1 MKKIVL
7 LVMLLFVLG
16 GIICFNVAWNRTE
29 AADLVSTSMNDE
41 IKSTIDQLI
50 VAIGH
55 KDIKAMKKVWSIPQD
70 QNKAK
75 ETIKKIGINQD
86 GSFEFYGAVYEDK
99 GHKRITASGLMPQGN
114 FASVTLVKQG
124 SGYQITA
131 IDVQ

>member
-16 GIICFNVAWNRTE
+16 GVICFNAAWNRTE
-29 AADLVSTSMNDE
+29 AADLVSASMNEE
-41 IKSTIDQLI
+41 IKGTIDQLI
-50 VAIGH
+50 AAIGR
-55 KDIKAMKKVWSIPQD
+55 KDIKAMKKVWTIPQD

-75 ETIKKIGINQD
+75 ETIKKIGIHQD
-86 GSFEFYGAVYEDK
+86 GSFEFYGAAYEDK
-99 GHKRITASGLMPQGN
+99 EHKRITASGLMPQGN

-124 SGYQITA
+124 NGYRITA

>member
-29 AADLVSTSMNDE
+29 AADLVSASLNEE
-41 IKSTIDQLI
+41 IKGTIDQLI

-70 QNKAK
+70 QNKAR
-75 ETIKKIGINQD
+75 ETIKKIGIHQD
-86 GSFEFYGAVYEDK
+86 GSFEFYGAVYGDK
-99 GHKRITASGLMPQGN
+99 EHKRITASGLMPLGN

-124 SGYQITA
+124 SGYRITA

>member
-7 LVMLLFVLG
+7 LAMLLFVLG

-29 AADLVSTSMNDE
+29 AADPVSASLNDE
-41 IKSTIDQLI
+41 IKGTVDQLI
-50 VAIGH
+50 MAIGR
-55 KDIKAMKKVWSIPQD
+55 KDVNAMKKVWLMPKDREAI
-70 QNKAK
+70 K

-99 GHKRITASGLMPQGN
+99 EHKRITASGLMPQGN
-114 FASVTLVKQG
+114 FASVTLVKQE
-124 SGYQITA
+124 SGYRITA